1 MWRSILWLPS
11 SKANA
16 SAHQGVTGRPLGCL
30 PTDTPF
36 NYNISEAHD
45 RGLTTLTCPL
55 PAKMASMT
63 TEVMGCLP
71 LSHLR
76 SFRCGGQSRPG
87 QDRNLTQGDTTTE
100 GEHVRGT
107 QNSAQSKSVRATVFA
122 VPHSRPAGLRC
133 CIFTVSLGHFWAGKK
148 DVRSAGVEDSSKC
161 ERGPAKK
168 QSS

>member
-1 MWRSILWLPS
+1 MAFYSV
-11 SKANA
+11 A

-36 NYNISEAHD
+36 NYNISEAHG

-55 PAKMASMT
+55 PVKMASMT

-87 QDRNLTQGDTTTE
+87 QDRNLTQPDTTE
-100 GEHVRGT
+100 REHVRGIR
-107 QNSAQSKSVRATVFA
+107 NSVQFKSVRASVFA
-122 VPHSRPAGLRC
+122 APIKTCWAKILHFYNITR
-133 CIFTVSLGHFWAGKK
+133 SLLG
-148 DVRSAGVEDSSKC
+148 RQERREKC
-161 ERGPAKK
+161 WPGGFQHA
-168 QSS
+168 